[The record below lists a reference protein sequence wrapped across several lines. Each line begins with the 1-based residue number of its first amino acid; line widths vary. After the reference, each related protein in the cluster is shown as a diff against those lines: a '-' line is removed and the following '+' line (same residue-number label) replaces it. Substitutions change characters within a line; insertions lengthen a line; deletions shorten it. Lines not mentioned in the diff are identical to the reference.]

1 MKKFLLLLFSFS
13 VYGQVNTQNIEIVR
27 DDFGV
32 PHIFGKTDA
41 EVAYGLAWA
50 HAEDDFKTIQQ
61 TMLAGKGMLGKYLGK
76 DGAPIDYV
84 VGLLRCRELAKEK
97 INTLS
102 PEFTK
107 VAQGYL
113 DGLNSYARQ
122 HPEEVLVKKSFPA
135 SMEDYLSSVALSLS
149 VISGVDSEIKK
160 ILSRNIEPSEDI
172 KGSNAFAIAPWK
184 TTTGE
189 SFLNINSHQP
199 LEGPVAWYEA
209 HLHSEE
215 GWNIIGGLFP
225 GGCVIFHGTNENLGW
240 AHTVNHQDKIDV
252 YRLSM
257 KGKKSNKYMFDG
269 QWLKLG
275 KKKVPL
281 KVKLGWITLPLSKKA
296 YWSKYGATLKTKLG
310 VYSIRFGANQELR
323 GLEEWYRMNKA
334 KNFTEFY
341 SAMKMVAIPGFNTV
355 YADNRDT
362 IFYVS
367 NGMIPIRNPEFN
379 WKGVLPGNTSKTLW
393 TQFHGLEDLP
403 QYLNPSSG
411 YLYNTNNSVFHAS
424 APENN
429 LDPKSIDS
437 TMGYP
442 LTVNNRSARFEELI
456 NGYDKLSFEDFKQIK
471 YDNQY
476 PSSYHFPINL
486 NIIQDIDPKRYPEIA
501 EELIKIQ
508 TWNRKADIDSEGAAL
523 FSAFIYEVSSQ
534 FEGHL
539 KGKVLSESEAVKI
552 LKKVKS
558 SIHQHYGSSRITLG
572 QVQKLARGNKILP
585 IWGLP
590 DVLTAMY
597 TAPYENGTR
606 KGIAGESYIQL
617 VRFKRG
623 QLPRISSIINY
634 GASNHP
640 ESPHYSD
647 QMELFIHQKLKPMS
661 LLKADVMKNATRVYH
676 PK

>member
-135 SMEDYLSSVALSLS
+135 SMEDYLSSVVLSLS

-160 ILSRNIEPSEDI
+160 ILSRNIETSEGI
-172 KGSNAFAIAPWK
+172 KGSNAFAIATWK

-252 YRLSM
+252 YKLSM

-269 QWLKLG
+269 QWLKLK

-355 YADNRDT
+355 YADNMDT

-393 TQFHGLEDLP
+393 TQFHRLEDLP

-442 LTVNNRSARFEELI
+442 LTINNRSARFEELI

-476 PSSYHFPINL
+476 PSSYHFPFDL

-634 GASNHP
+634 GASNRP

-647 QMELFIHQKLKPMS
+647 QMEPFIHQKLKPMS
-661 LLKADVMKNATRVYH
+661 LLKADVMKNATRVYY